1 MSDFPLYPDISH
13 RSLQK
18 EQMDLPECD
27 VVELENTLV
36 QFAWI
41 NRWTTRVRYVLRR
54 YVLDK
59 MRAGR
64 EYHLVDLGAGA
75 CDTAVWLL
83 RRSRARGLRLIV
95 SACDHDSRVVAF
107 AKKKYPMVRGLE
119 IIQGDVLS
127 IDRLKDA
134 DFVFANHFLHHL
146 TGPQIIDL
154 LKYLKEFGKAHI
166 ILSDLKRSRAA
177 YLSYFFAAPLLFRHS
192 LARGDGLL
200 SIRKGFQRAEL
211 LQFIQAADPL
221 RRELYSVEELLPARL
236 LLYRHPLKR

>member
-1 MSDFPLYPDISH
+1 MSDFPLYPDFSH
-13 RSLQK
+13 RSSQK

-41 NRWTTRVRYVLRR
+41 NRWTTRARYVLGRH
-54 YVLDK
+54 VLDK
-59 MRAGR
+59 MRPGR

-83 RRSRARGLRLIV
+83 RRSRARGLRLMV
-95 SACDHDSRVVAF
+95 SACDHDSRVVDF
-107 AKKKYPMVRGLE
+107 AKKKYPMVHGLD

-127 IDRLKDA
+127 IDGLKDA

-154 LKYLKEFGKAHI
+154 LKYLKEFGKANI
-166 ILSDLKRSRAA
+166 ILSDLKRSRTA
-177 YLSYFFAAPLLFRHS
+177 YLSYYFAAPLLFRYS
-192 LARGDGLL
+192 LARADGLL
-200 SIRKGFQRAEL
+200 SIRKGFLHTEL
-211 LQFIQAADPL
+211 QQFIDAADPL
-221 RRELYSVEELLPARL
+221 RSETYSVEELLPARL
-236 LLYRHPLKR
+236 LLHRQPLNR